1 MPCLPIHERGM
12 PVFSLKRFKI
22 SSWSRPFRRLMA
34 EGPLVSLSPFRF
46 LIWLGL
52 AGTCLFWSLLEISE
66 RHPALQF
73 FPLPL
78 AVLLWSLYRDGSF
91 RFRVAR
97 RDFGLL
103 TALQAGSVI
112 LAATA
117 GLLGSPFA
125 AAVAFWLLVVWLVL
139 GRVPAPRL
147 PWQQPMVALFLITP
161 PMYLDEKLQ
170 FGLARFTA
178 GLVQP
183 WLDLLQVDHALE
195 GLIFV
200 TAKQRFFVDEACSGR
215 NSLLV
220 MACMSVILSVLWGRP
235 FLHACLALL
244 CAIAGSIALN
254 LARMAVVIFTTAKYG
269 WGLDQGVMH
278 ELLGLGVFL
287 LGLTVIVCSDRGVLF
302 LTNPAAGAP
311 AVSSAGCLDAAPP
324 VQPLRRSSRWL
335 GTAAVAGLLLLMLSV
350 GMSAAQSFRAGRSR
364 PPAAVLAVEFKMP
377 DKLGEWQRQPGETV
391 LNEVL
396 GQGLRNQVWL
406 FTNGERSLFLA
417 VAHPFTGFH
426 DTRACYRNAGWE
438 VLGSR
443 PPSSSWVGLEGLLIT
458 ELNHPSR
465 LQKALV
471 GLVVLDH
478 QGRQQAFPDRPG
490 SFLTEARW
498 LSRLRFNRL
507 ASEEKVGDTLVL
519 QAFAPDTAPGSG
531 PEQSIAEVMTAFQE
545 VIRDQL
551 RQMPTPKKP

>member
-1 MPCLPIHERGM
+1 MPS
-12 PVFSLKRFKI
+12 VSLKHLKI

-34 EGPLVSLSPFRF
+34 EGSFVLLSPFRF

-78 AVLLWSLYRDGSF
+78 AVLLWNLHRDGSF

-97 RDFGLL
+97 RDCGLL
-103 TALQAGSVI
+103 TALQVGSVL

-117 GLLGSPFA
+117 ALLGSPFA

-147 PWQQPMVALFLITP
+147 PWQQPMVALFLIAP
-161 PMYLDEKLQ
+161 PLNLDGKLQ

-183 WLDLLQVDHALE
+183 WLDLLQIDHALE

-254 LARMAVVIFTTAKYG
+254 LARMAVVIFTTVKYG

-302 LTNPAAGAP
+302 LTNPAAGVP
-311 AVSSAGCLDAAPP
+311 SVSSAGRLDAAPP
-324 VQPLRRSSRWL
+324 VQPLRRSNRWL
-335 GTAAVAGLLLLMLSV
+335 GTAAVAVLLLLMLSV
-350 GMSAAQSFRAGRSR
+350 GMSAAQSFRAWRR
-364 PPAAVLAVEFKMP
+364 PPAGPPAALLAVQFKMP
-377 DKLGEWQRQPGETV
+377 DRLGEWQLQPGETV

-396 GQGLRNQVWL
+396 GQGVRNQVWL

-417 VAHPFTGFH
+417 VTNPFKGFH
-426 DTRACYRNAGWE
+426 DTRQCYRNAGWE

-465 LQKALV
+465 LQTALV
-471 GLVVLDH
+471 GLVVLDY
-478 QGRQQAFPDRPG
+478 QGRQQAFPDQPG
-490 SFLTEARW
+490 SYLTVAKW
-498 LSRLRFNRL
+498 LSRFQFIRP

-519 QAFAPDTAPGSG
+519 QAFAPATAPGNG

-545 VIRDQL
+545 VIREQL
-551 RQMPTPKKP
+551 RQMPTPEKP